1 MGKAAAAHPLPGMP
15 CGGGHSPAVKHQ
27 TSASA
32 AGGEGP
38 GNFRNQPWE
47 EGSCRDPGPCRR
59 KKDLPCDEEAIKQR
73 ASFCV
78 SECKLDPR
86 GYVNKA
92 LMGPRCMAAWVR
104 YGDEQDGTFGSSL
117 LSRGQSQTVGR
128 PRGQVCP
135 PRMYSAS

>member
-1 MGKAAAAHPLPGMP
+1 ME
-15 CGGGHSPAVKHQ
+15 GGCSPALKHQ

-32 AGGEGP
+32 SPGP

-47 EGSCRDPGPCRR
+47 EGSRRDPGPCSP

-86 GYVNKA
+86 GYVDKA
-92 LMGPRCMAAWVR
+92 LMGPRCMTAWVR
-104 YGDEQDGTFGSSL
+104 DGDEQDGTFGSSL

-128 PRGQVCP
+128 PAWAGLSSTYVLCELG
-135 PRMYSAS
+135 